1 LAEILHSRAML
12 CVKATLHVKA
22 RFAFEGEVSR
32 GDVASDVAGDGDVSC
47 DGDVACEDD
56 VARDRDFAF
65 VGDVVCKGDFACGG
79 EVCM

>member
-1 LAEILHSRAML
+1 ML

-32 GDVASDVAGDGDVSC
+32 GEVASDVAC
-47 DGDVACEDD
+47 DGYVACDCDVACEDD
-56 VARDRDFAF
+56 VARDIDFAC
-65 VGDVVCKGDFACGG
+65 VGDGVCKGDFAGEG